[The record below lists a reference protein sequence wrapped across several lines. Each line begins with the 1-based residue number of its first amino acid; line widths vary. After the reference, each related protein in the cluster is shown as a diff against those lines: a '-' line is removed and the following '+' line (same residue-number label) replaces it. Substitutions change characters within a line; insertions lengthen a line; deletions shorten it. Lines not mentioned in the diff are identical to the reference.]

1 MSSTEFE
8 KDCANP
14 VIDLMPDQRGVKD
27 KGGTMRLG
35 AYPCSLKAGSHAL
48 ELYKSEQISERH
60 RHRFEFNNE
69 YREQLTRMGLVLS
82 GTSPDD
88 RLVEIVELPEHPLL
102 RRLSV
107 PSGIQEPTDGRSPA
121 VRGLRGSGCSA
132 ARRDRRVCPH
142 GSRANRVVQQR
153 QLKLRV
159 RRVLETV
166 RGRARCACCWSLR
179 AEPKPPARTALYG
192 NLAELKRDIQSAQQ
206 AGKLDHDAVV
216 KLARAVAERELTS
229 AEGTKRCNPRPL
241 AARLA
246 QRPLR
251 SAMERRAARANDD
264 VAAEL
269 TLILLEMH
277 AAGKTELLHRYARSE
292 SGAWRAVAARA
303 AERPIDTDMRKAF
316 FVDPDERVRRAA
328 FRTALAV
335 HDAREL
341 EALLEAARVDP
352 DPQSQS
358 SAIVAAGSV
367 GGERA
372 VLALKDLWA
381 QADDIT
387 RIAIVDAWTEH
398 ASFASGGARELTLA
412 AEGDVGLAAV
422 SASYA
427 LSRAGGAEAALAN
440 ARLRRYIADGSDDE
454 KRLAL
459 SVAPMNSET
468 EAAIAKAAK
477 EASPGAARRRA
488 HAADQRRS
496 STQ

>member
-1 MSSTEFE
+1 
-8 KDCANP
+8 
-14 VIDLMPDQRGVKD
+14 V
-27 KGGTMRLG
+27 GGSLCVLLVAACG
-35 AYPCSLKAGSHAL
+35 A
-48 ELYKSEQISERH
+48 
-60 RHRFEFNNE
+60 
-69 YREQLTRMGLVLS
+69 
-82 GTSPDD
+82 
-88 RLVEIVELPEHPLL
+88 
-102 RRLSV
+102 
-107 PSGIQEPTDGRSPA
+107 
-121 VRGLRGSGCSA
+121 
-132 ARRDRRVCPH
+132 
-142 GSRANRVVQQR
+142 
-153 QLKLRV
+153 
-159 RRVLETV
+159 
-166 RGRARCACCWSLR
+166 
-179 AEPKPPARTALYG
+179 KPPARTALYG

-206 AGKLDHDAVV
+206 ADKLDHDAVV
-216 KLARAVAERELTS
+216 KLARAVAERELSSAQGTS
-229 AEGTKRCNPRPL
+229 GAIRVRSLLRC
-241 AARLA
+241 AG
-246 QRPLR
+246 PLR
-251 SAMERRAARANDD
+251 TAMERRAARTDDD
-264 VAAEL
+264 VSAEL

-277 AAGKTELLHRYARSE
+277 SARKAELLHRYARSE

-412 AEGDVGLAAV
+412 AEGDIGLAAV
-422 SASYA
+422 SAAYA
-427 LSRAGGAEAALAN
+427 LSRAGGVEAALAN
-440 ARLRRYIADGSDDE
+440 ARLRRYITDGSEDQ

-459 SVAPMNSET
+459 NVAPMSSET
-468 EAAIAKAAK
+468 EATIAKAAK
-477 EASPGAARRRA
+477 EASPELSVVALTRLTSVEARRNDAIRALREIANAKASSESELRAQSDALSALAVAGDASIKPTLVKNLRDPAVELRSRAARGLTSLGDY
-488 HAADQRRS
+488 HNAATALADDDANLRSEIACSVLARETTQR
-496 STQ
+496 